1 MARRG
6 LFELL
11 AVASP
16 EISRGEDGN
25 DFKVD
30 QVCPAADPS
39 VQQFRMR
46 RFHELETVSAR
57 GIDPTGVVGDAL
69 GQHSATQLESFA
81 NGPSVALFEAFHD
94 HKKHDA
100 KCTPGCEK
108 DK

>member
-1 MARRG
+1 MNQFGAG

-39 VQQFRMR
+39 VQQFRMQ
-46 RFHELETVSAR
+46 RFHDLETASAR
-57 GIDPTGVVGDAL
+57 GIDPARVVGGIRGEDEKVGRRSIPQRL
-69 GQHSATQLESFA
+69 KLQR
-81 NGPSVALFEAFHD
+81 EASRYVG
-94 HKKHDA
+94 A
-100 KCTPGCEK
+100 EAPTPREISSR
-108 DK
+108 